1 MKNEIIDTEFARW
14 TNYQI
19 HYMLAKGRRKGR
31 GGWHDP
37 EQCTT
42 KSLATLAQAH
52 VNRGKDQYIDAAI
65 LYLMAAWREEQS
77 EKNSCHLQ

>member
-1 MKNEIIDTEFARW
+1 MKLLTQNLQDGLTTKFIICLQRDDAR
-14 TNYQI
+14 
-19 HYMLAKGRRKGR
+19 GR

-52 VNRGKDQYIDAAI
+52 VNRGKEQYIDAAI

-77 EKNSCHLQ
+77 EKK